1 MCGIYLIV
9 SLNKQIAID
18 NVLDNLKKIQ
28 HRGQDAVGIMYKNNE
43 LYSTITKNGSI
54 QTINDKIESNIYMT
68 HLRYKTSGNSK
79 SKGMQPITD
88 KSNLGEFSFVFN
100 GNIPLKKYSYI
111 FKKEFILDTNLIKY
125 FLIKETKIHNNWEDV
140 LRSFMDTFERAYNL
154 ILITNNDIYVLKDR
168 YGVRP
173 LSYSLSKDRTTLE
186 ICSETVGLSHINRIC
201 SETVGLSHISDE
213 YQDNGINTQ
222 IGKHEIYNEIKEGT
236 ITKYSINFSKKTITK
251 YDVYNLFY
259 NKAKR
264 YDISIGGRCIFEHI
278 YFASPNSVWNNI
290 KTNELRK
297 KWSITLAKDDLDDG
311 YFKEEIDTSNNVG
324 VSYRSDILV
333 IGIPSTGIIP
343 GQEYARYC
351 KFNYSQA
358 ITKNKDVKRTFIL
371 PENIRDTVSKKK
383 YIYDKEKING
393 KKIIILDDSIVRGV
407 TIKNIITSLW
417 LAGAREIHIRITSPP
432 VKDICMY
439 GIDIPTTDELIAN
452 TMSIDDINTHLGS
465 NSLKFLNIDDMLQW
479 VDEPSKYCTGC
490 FNSNYNEL
498 KSESEYELYNYNML
512 KW

>member
-1 MCGIYLIV
+1 M
-9 SLNKQIAID
+9 
-18 NVLDNLKKIQ
+18 
-28 HRGQDAVGIMYKNNE
+28 
-43 LYSTITKNGSI
+43 
-54 QTINDKIESNIYMT
+54 
-68 HLRYKTSGNSK
+68 
-79 SKGMQPITD
+79 
-88 KSNLGEFSFVFN
+88 
-100 GNIPLKKYSYI
+100 
-111 FKKEFILDTNLIKY
+111 
-125 FLIKETKIHNNWEDV
+125 
-140 LRSFMDTFERAYNL
+140 
-154 ILITNNDIYVLKDR
+154 
-168 YGVRP
+168 
-173 LSYSLSKDRTTLE
+173 
-186 ICSETVGLSHINRIC
+186 
-201 SETVGLSHISDE
+201 
-213 YQDNGINTQ
+213 
-222 IGKHEIYNEIKEGT
+222 
-236 ITKYSINFSKKTITK
+236 
-251 YDVYNLFY
+251 
-259 NKAKR
+259 
-264 YDISIGGRCIFEHI
+264 
-278 YFASPNSVWNNI
+278 
-290 KTNELRK
+290 
-297 KWSITLAKDDLDDG
+297 
-311 YFKEEIDTSNNVG
+311 
-324 VSYRSDILV
+324 SYRSDILV